1 MAISNTTKVK
11 FYTGAKAKYNEATH
25 SEGIYFATDQPLI
38 HANGVWTGVSKFELS
53 TDSKL
58 KITTGSKLSSGSYSD
73 VVLSVD
79 LSERLPTA
87 TQITHWNTAYNFVN
101 DISGVD
107 NDKIINK
114 WNEIVSFLANI
125 EDTSSLSGLLA
136 AKANSSVTILAGEG
150 LTGGGN
156 LTANRTLSLAEFG
169 TAGTYC
175 KVTTDKY
182 GRVST
187 GETSLAISDVT
198 NLQLSLD
205 GKVPTS
211 RKISTENPLKGGG
224 ALSGN
229 LSISLGYVTSEF
241 KVNTSG
247 ENVGLLQLNAVPL
260 SKVTGLQTALNS
272 KLEKSN
278 IKAGDGINLTTSTT
292 TNDVTIKTALYG
304 GNTGSALEIV
314 QSGTDATTKGLRV
327 KVDDTTIKI
336 DSTSLALAIKS
347 ISSFVVDNL
356 TSTSTT
362 TALSA
367 AQGKELDGKITSLK
381 VDVNA
386 NSLAITNINSNI
398 SSLTTSVSALETQL
412 TWVVVS

>member
-11 FYTGAKAKYNEATH
+11 FYTGTKAKYNEATH

-53 TDSKL
+53 SDSKL
-58 KITTGSKLSSGSYSD
+58 KITTGSKLGSGNSYSD

-79 LSERLPTA
+79 LSSRLPTA
-87 TQITHWNTAYNFVN
+87 TQISHWNTAYNFVN
-101 DISGVD
+101 DISGAD

-136 AKANSSVTILAGEG
+136 AKANSSVTISAGTG
-150 LTGGGN
+150 LTGGGT
-156 LTANRTLSLAEFG
+156 LANDVVTLSLAEFG
-169 TAGTYC
+169 TAGTYY

-187 GETSLAISDVT
+187 GVASLAISDVT
-198 NLQLSLD
+198 NLQSSLD
-205 GKVPTS
+205 GKVPTT
-211 RKISTENPLKGGG
+211 RTITPTAPLKGGG

-229 LSISLGYVTSEF
+229 LSLSLGYVTSEF

-272 KLEKSN
+272 KLETSN
-278 IKAGDGINLTTSTT
+278 IKAGDGINITTSG
-292 TNDVTIKTALYG
+292 NDVTIKTALYG
-304 GNTGSALEIV
+304 GTTGSALEIV

-347 ISSFVVDNL
+347 ISSFVVNNL
-356 TSTSTT
+356 KSDSTT

-381 VDVNA
+381 VDVNS

>member
-11 FYTGAKAKYNEATH
+11 FYTGAKASYVEATH
-25 SEGIYFATDQPLI
+25 GEGIYFATDQPLI

-53 TDSKL
+53 SDSKL

-79 LSERLPTA
+79 LSSRLPTA
-87 TQITHWNTAYNFVN
+87 TQISNWNTAYNFVK

-136 AKANSSVTILAGEG
+136 AKANSSVTISAGAG

-156 LTANRTLSLAEFG
+156 LTDNRTLSLAEFG
-169 TAGTYC
+169 TAGTYY

-187 GETSLAISDVT
+187 GVASLAISDVT
-198 NLQLSLD
+198 NLQSSLD
-205 GKVPTS
+205 GKVPTT
-211 RKISTENPLKGGG
+211 RTITPTAPLKGGG

-229 LSISLGYVTSEF
+229 LSLSLGYVSSEF

-247 ENVGLLQLNAVPL
+247 DNIGLLQLNAVPL
-260 SKVTGLQTALNS
+260 SKVTGLTDALAS
-272 KLEKSN
+272 KLVASN
-278 IKAGDGINLTTSTT
+278 IKAGDGINVTTSG
-292 TNDVTIKTALYG
+292 NDVTIKTALYG
-304 GNTGSALEIV
+304 GTTGSALEIV

-347 ISSFVVDNL
+347 ISSSVVNNL
-356 TSTSTT
+356 KSDSTT

-381 VDVNA
+381 VGVNA